1 MCNAIDNVPLVT
13 PAAVT
18 RRIIAEVGKETGL
31 SPAVILGR
39 SRIKP
44 VILARR
50 EAIRRL
56 VEQKPH
62 LSYPMIA
69 KLFSTDHGSIIEHM
83 RRSGCWRP
91 RAKVRP
97 DFDGANV
104 DGPNVDG

>member
-13 PAAVT
+13 PAALT

-31 SPAVILGR
+31 SSAVILGR

-69 KLFSTDHGSIIEHM
+69 KVFGTDHGSIIDHV
-83 RRSGCWRP
+83 RKAGCWHP
-91 RAKVRP
+91 RAKV
-97 DFDGANV
+97 
-104 DGPNVDG
+104 GPNVDD